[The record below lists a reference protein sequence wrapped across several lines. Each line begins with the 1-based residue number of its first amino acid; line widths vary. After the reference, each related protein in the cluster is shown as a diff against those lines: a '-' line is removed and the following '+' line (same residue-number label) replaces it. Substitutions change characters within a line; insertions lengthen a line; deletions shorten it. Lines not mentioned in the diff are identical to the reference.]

1 MGPLWTEEAG
11 ANLDG
16 RARGAQVSY
25 HAQAMGEPGS
35 PGRQPL
41 GGTVAPDGDIFR
53 AIIDHAPIGIWLL
66 RADGHLAFVNKT
78 YCEAVGIREEQ
89 FLAAP
94 HYSELYEPETAARCM
109 ASDAAALAQPG
120 LHTSREHVRFTDG
133 RLHEIEILK
142 LRLTDEA
149 GAVTGLIGL
158 SLDVTERIAAEDRLR
173 LLASVFENLREGA
186 IITDPH
192 GTILDVNPAFS
203 AITGYTRE
211 EALGQSTRLLNSG
224 RHHPEYFREM
234 WEALASSGRWSDEV
248 WNRRKDG
255 SIYPEWLSIS
265 AVRDADGAIVRY
277 VAVFSDISRLKR
289 QEQELQRLAHHDPL
303 TGLPNRVLL
312 TDRMAQAR
320 ARGRRSGNFMAV
332 AYLDLDAFKPIN
344 DRFGHAAGDELLVA
358 IARRLT
364 DSLRGGDTVARL
376 GGDEFVLLLLDLGT
390 VGDLEAALGRV
401 LEVVAQPVDLIT
413 AAERVTVTA
422 SLGAC
427 PCEDCDAD
435 LDELLRHADQAM
447 YQAKRE
453 GRNRYHLYDPVHDLR
468 ARARGERVERL
479 RLALDRHELELHY
492 QPEVNMRTGELLALE
507 GLARWRHPERGLLL
521 PGDFLPDLEGSD
533 LELAFGDWVIATAL
547 DQLLAWRA
555 EGLEC
560 TVSVNVV
567 ARHLLEDGFVRKLE
581 RLLAERGPI
590 PAGKLQFEVLESFAL
605 TDLFRAS
612 EVIES
617 CRRLG
622 VSFAIDDF
630 GTGYSSLTY
639 LRRLPVEALKI
650 DQSFVRNMLHDPGD
664 LVIVDGVV
672 ALGEAFGRTIVA
684 EGVETVEHG
693 LALLRLGCEV
703 GQGHGIAHPMP
714 AAELHGWV
722 ASWVPDVRW
731 RTRERRAYAASDLP
745 LLLAGRQ
752 HEDWIEAIESF
763 VRSGSAAIVPP
774 LDATSCP
781 VGSWLAGSG
790 RLRHAHRP
798 ELAAVVEAHQ
808 QAHDLG
814 HEIVARRKGDDLV
827 GAEVLL
833 DDLHRQRD
841 TLLER
846 LRALQIAVFG

>member
-1 MGPLWTEEAG
+1 
-11 ANLDG
+11 
-16 RARGAQVSY
+16 
-25 HAQAMGEPGS
+25 MGEPGS

-78 YCEAVGIREEQ
+78 YCDAVGIGEEQ

-109 ASDAAALAQPG
+109 ASDAAALAHPG

-186 IITDPH
+186 IITDPR
-192 GTILDVNPAFS
+192 GTILDVNPAFT
-203 AITGYTRE
+203 AITGYTRD

-265 AVRDADGAIVRY
+265 AVRDADGAVVRY

-289 QEQELQRLAHHDPL
+289 QEQEAPASRAPRSADGSAESCPVDRPDGAGARPRSPQRQLHGGRLPRPRRLQADQRPL
-303 TGLPNRVLL
+303 
-312 TDRMAQAR
+312 R
-320 ARGRRSGNFMAV
+320 ARRR
-332 AYLDLDAFKPIN
+332 
-344 DRFGHAAGDELLVA
+344 RRAAGGDRSTAHRVA
-358 IARRLT
+358 ARRGHRRPSRRRRVRPLAARPRHGRGSRGGPAARPRGGRAT
-364 DSLRGGDTVARL
+364 RRPDHRRRAGDRHREPRCLSLRGLRCRSRRAAAPRRPGDVPGQARRAEPLPPLRSRPRPAGEGARRAGRAVA
-376 GGDEFVLLLLDLGT
+376 
-390 VGDLEAALGRV
+390 A
-401 LEVVAQPVDLIT
+401 
-413 AAERVTVTA
+413 
-422 SLGAC
+422 GA
-427 PCEDCDAD
+427 
-435 LDELLRHADQAM
+435 RSSW
-447 YQAKRE
+447 
-453 GRNRYHLYDPVHDLR
+453 
-468 ARARGERVERL
+468 
-479 RLALDRHELELHY
+479 LELHY

-533 LELAFGDWVIATAL
+533 IELAFGDWVIAAAL

-714 AAELHGWV
+714 AAELRGWA

-763 VRSGSAAIVPP
+763 VRSGSGAIVPP

-814 HEIVARRKGDDLV
+814 CEIVARRKGDDLV

-833 DDLHRQRD
+833 DDLHRQLD
-841 TLLER
+841 TLLES